1 MLNLVKC
8 LFISIILCLYISYTL
23 ASNGDRTGFF
33 NHCRQNCERQNCSA
47 DGIDIQEQ
55 AIKYYQQT
63 VFDRLLQWSCVDEC
77 QYGCMWRTVEAFRD
91 RGWPIPQF
99 YGKWPF
105 VRFLGLQEPASVL
118 FSIFNI
124 IAHLRNLR
132 KFRKNVRPDS
142 PCYKLWHVFTAVSLN
157 AWIWSVVFHARDFPL
172 TELLDYV
179 FAYSMVLTTLYCMVM
194 RMLHQYSWLLR
205 ALISLGF
212 LAYYINYF
220 AYISVGQFSYSLNM
234 TTNIVT
240 GVLSAMGWFLWSFK
254 VRKQRPYYRKILG
267 FYLLLGFSMSLELL
281 DFPPIMWILDAHA
294 LWHLATTFITS
305 LLYSFAIDDCQM
317 LRKEKYYE
325 LGAFNKE
332 I

>member
-1 MLNLVKC
+1 
-8 LFISIILCLYISYTL
+8 
-23 ASNGDRTGFF
+23 F

-47 DGIDIQEQ
+47 DGLEIQEQ
-55 AIKYYQQT
+55 AIKYYRQT
-63 VFDRLLQWSCVDEC
+63 VFDKLLQWSCADEC
-77 QYGCMWRTVEAFRD
+77 QYGCMWRTVDAFLD

-105 VRFLGLQEPASVL
+105 VRFFGMQEPASVI

-124 IAHLRNLR
+124 VAHLKNLR
-132 KFRKNVRPDS
+132 KFRKEVRPDS
-142 PCYKLWHVFTAVSLN
+142 PCYKIWHIFTAVSLN

-172 TELLDYV
+172 TELLDYA

-194 RMLHQYSWLLR
+194 RYCLNKYAKNFEVLNCFYFRMLLKYSWILR
-205 ALISLGF
+205 ALVSLMSF
-212 LAYYINYF
+212 WLLYKLFCVYSVASLVSLA
-220 AYISVGQFSYSLNM
+220 
-234 TTNIVT
+234 
-240 GVLSAMGWFLWSFK
+240 LSDWFLWSF
-254 VRKQRPYYRKILG
+254 RN
-267 FYLLLGFSMSLELL
+267 YLISHANY
-281 DFPPIMWILDAHA
+281 WILDAHA